1 MKKATAVAI
10 ASLLV
15 GVFAL
20 VAQLYAAPQQ
30 HDQEIKENGSKKA
43 KNIAAQTKAYY
54 VGSPHFVPIEG
65 TSISYATNTHQ
76 EVMNVGDKFYLNAQE
91 VWLVAPSSEG
101 PWAPTRSLP
110 EGVSAIVCAQLHPN
124 PSEPY
129 LLCALPW

>member
-1 MKKATAVAI
+1 MKKPTAI

-15 GVFAL
+15 GVFGF
-20 VAQLYAAPQQ
+20 VAQMHAT
-30 HDQEIKENGSKKA
+30 SKKA
-43 KNIAAQTKAYY
+43 KNTAAQTKVYY

-76 EVMNVGDKFYLNAQE
+76 EVLNVGDKFYLNVEEEE
-91 VWLVAPSSEG
+91 VWLAAPNPEG
-101 PWAPTRSLP
+101 PWAPAGALP

-129 LLCALPW
+129 MLCALPW

>member
-1 MKKATAVAI
+1 MKKAKAI

-15 GVFAL
+15 GVFAFI
-20 VAQLYAAPQQ
+20 AQMHATPQQ
-30 HDQEIKENGSKKA
+30 RDQEIKENVSKKA
-43 KNIAAQTKAYY
+43 KNMAAQTKVYY

-76 EVMNVGDKFYLNAQE
+76 EVMNVGDKFYLDTQE
-91 VWLVAPSSEG
+91 VWLVAPNPEG
-101 PWAPTRSLP
+101 PWAPARGLP

-129 LLCALPW
+129 MLCALPW